1 MADIALVEQL
11 DQAIEAMLAG
21 LAPGEQN
28 DLVAAG
34 LAEIAGALRGLPD
47 DHFKKRL
54 AAELLVKSQGR
65 PHMTTQVTA
74 VIHTIT
80 PFITVPEGAKLID
93 FMKHVFNAEDLGRHP
108 HGSGDG
114 FVAAVKIGSSDLIV
128 MGGEPVRGHERPATL
143 HLYVPDCDA
152 AYQRALD
159 AGAATVLAPAEYPYG
174 ERAGFVADAFGN
186 RWNIATRLGSRYLP
200 EGRGDVTSCLN
211 VANFSASLDFLER
224 AFGAEVEGHRHV
236 EDGRVAH
243 AFVRIGEAIV
253 EMGEWD
259 EHRQPRPFGFYLNTN
274 DVDAVY
280 HRAVAAG
287 AVSLSPPADQMYG
300 DRMAVLLDPFGN
312 QWLPAMRVKSSI

>member
-1 MADIALVEQL
+1 MANIALHEQL
-11 DQAIEAMLAG
+11 NKAIEAMLAG
-21 LAPGEQN
+21 LVPQERFE
-28 DLVAAG
+28 LELAG
-34 LAEIAGALRGLPD
+34 LVEIAGLLRDLPD
-47 DHFKKRL
+47 DRFRKHLTAKLL
-54 AAELLVKSQGR
+54 AEPERKS
-65 PHMTTQVTA
+65 
-74 VIHTIT
+74 VIHTVT

-93 FMKHVFNAEDLGRHP
+93 FIKHVFNAEEVSRHP

-114 FVAAVKIGSSDLIV
+114 FVAAVKIGSSDLIL
-128 MGGEPVRGHERPATL
+128 MGGEPVRGSERPATL
-143 HLYVPDCDA
+143 HVYVPDCDV

-174 ERAGFVADAFGN
+174 ERAGFVADPFGN
-186 RWNIATRLGSRYLP
+186 QWNIATRLGSSYIP

-211 VANFSASLDFLER
+211 VANFSACLDFLER
-224 AFGAEVEGHRHV
+224 AFGAEVEGHRHL
-236 EDGRVAH
+236 EDGRVTH

-259 EHRQPRPFGFYLNTN
+259 EHGKPRPFGFYLNTD

-287 AVSLSPPADQMYG
+287 AVSLSPPGDQMYG

-312 QWLPAMRVKSSI
+312 QWLPATRIQPSS